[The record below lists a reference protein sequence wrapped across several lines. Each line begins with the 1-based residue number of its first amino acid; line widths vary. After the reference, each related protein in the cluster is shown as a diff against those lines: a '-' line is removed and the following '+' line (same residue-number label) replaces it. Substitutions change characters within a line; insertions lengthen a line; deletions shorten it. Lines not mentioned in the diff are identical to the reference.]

1 MKTLFSM
8 GFQPY
13 NPFSISHPSM
23 GVSLGAELDATARQK
38 LVTKINAMKAKW
50 AQVDSWLN
58 SRFAVDPTL
67 IQTFKQQHV
76 VDNVYGYLD
85 IIRKDES
92 EVDIALQKAASPLP
106 INWDF
111 TEERLSTVDQWGQV
125 VDILYAAM
133 QEYGG
138 VGATRPV
145 AATQGPMISP
155 TTGMPIP
162 TGIMPGATVATPPPA
177 AGIPTSTL
185 VLGGA
190 AILAAIGLAALLRA

>member
-38 LVTKINAMKAKW
+38 LVTSINAMKAKW

-85 IIRKDES
+85 IIRKD
-92 EVDIALQKAASPLP
+92 
-106 INWDF
+106 
-111 TEERLSTVDQWGQV
+111 R
-125 VDILYAAM
+125 
-133 QEYGG
+133 GG
-138 VGATRPV
+138 R
-145 AATQGPMISP
+145 
-155 TTGMPIP
+155 
-162 TGIMPGATVATPPPA
+162 
-177 AGIPTSTL
+177 
-185 VLGGA
+185 
-190 AILAAIGLAALLRA
+190 